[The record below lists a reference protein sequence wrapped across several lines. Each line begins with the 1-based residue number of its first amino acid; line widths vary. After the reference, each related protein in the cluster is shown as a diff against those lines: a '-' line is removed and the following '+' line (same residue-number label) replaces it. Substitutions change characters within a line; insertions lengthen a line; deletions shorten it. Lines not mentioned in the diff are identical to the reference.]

1 MNIDFSNA
9 LLKKKVRVTCATI
22 TPYAQ
27 LMQMLKYSNDTTTKI
42 LNGTVLRKTFVI
54 SKIPRLLFPEWTKP
68 IVIIERHAFRRPVA
82 VLLTKNNES

>member
-9 LLKKKVRVTCATI
+9 LLKNKVRVTCATI

-27 LMQMLKYSNDTTTKI
+27 LMQMLKSSNDTTTKI

-82 VLLTKNNES
+82 VL